1 MLIENSNGIG
11 STDCPVIRCGTAVV
25 GTGAAGYNAADR
37 LYQMGERDILLVTEN
52 RLSGTSRNTGSD
64 KQTYYKLTLSG
75 GDPDSVREMAET
87 LFSGQCVDGDI
98 ALCEAALSVQG
109 FLRLVELGVPFPK
122 NRYGEYIGY
131 KTDHDPRRR
140 ATSVGP
146 YTSRIMT
153 EKLEQAVFEKK
164 IPLLDHTQVIH
175 ILSDGE
181 KVYGLV
187 CLRTG
192 SSEADGRFLV
202 ILCKNIVYA
211 VGGPAG
217 MYKNSVYP
225 VSQSGAS
232 GLAFEAGVRGRNL
245 TEWQYG
251 LASVRPRWN
260 VSGTYMQV
268 LPRVFSSEADGTDE
282 REFLLDFF
290 GNVPEML
297 SRLFLKGYQ
306 WPFDVRK
313 VEGGSSVI
321 DILVY
326 LESRKGRK
334 VWLDYRKNPAD
345 GAFSFDELEPEARE
359 YLKKA
364 GACFGTPIER
374 LRHMNQPAVDFYLD
388 KGVDLAAEPL
398 EIALCAQHNNG
409 GLAVDCWWQTNLEG
423 FFAAGEAAGS
433 HGVYRPGGSA
443 LNAGQVGSTRAA
455 QYIAVCRKEN
465 YDESTGI
472 RLAKEALDR
481 LGRLADAVL
490 IEPDSNNQ
498 IRGINQPGD
507 NDQLRGSDQPIGDDF
522 QSVNQPPANDLSLD
536 GQSADSRRDARKILS
551 EIAAD
556 MSVCGAA
563 IRDVRRIERQLRKDK
578 ELLETLEDRVCVKD
592 GKELSWFFRL
602 RDTLISQ
609 IMYLSA
615 MKDYAEQGGKS
626 RGSALYTDPVDGR
639 RPYPE
644 LPEEFIFAVD
654 DGSRRNMIQEI
665 SWDGGECRT
674 EWRTVHPIPEDDD
687 FFENVWR
694 TYRENGNVY

>member
-37 LYQMGERDILLVTEN
+37 LYQMGEKDILLVTEN

-202 ILCKNIVYA
+202 ILCRNIVYA

-225 VSQSGAS
+225 ASQSGAS

-364 GACFGTPIER
+364 GACFGTPLER

-455 QYIAVCRKEN
+455 QYIAACRKGN
-465 YDESTGI
+465 CDESTGI
-472 RLAKEALDR
+472 RLAKEALNR
-481 LGRLADAVL
+481 LSRLADAVL
-490 IEPDSNNQ
+490 TDPASNNQ
-498 IRGINQPGD
+498 PQESDLLRGD
-507 NDQLRGSDQPIGDDF
+507 ALLRGSDQPIGDDF

-536 GQSADSRRDARKILS
+536 GQSADSRRNARKILS

>member
-37 LYQMGERDILLVTEN
+37 LYQMGEKDILLVTEN

-490 IEPDSNNQ
+490 TDPASNNQ
-498 IRGINQPGD
+498 PQESDLLRGD
-507 NDQLRGSDQPIGDDF
+507 ALLRGSDQPIGDDF

>member
-1 MLIENSNGIG
+1 MLMEKFYGIG
-11 STDCPVIRCGTAVV
+11 STDCRVIRCGTAVV

-37 LYQMGERDILLVTEN
+37 LYQMGETDILLVTEN

-75 GDPDSVREMAET
+75 GEPDSVREMAET

-109 FLRLVELGVPFPK
+109 FLRLAELGVPFPK

-192 SSEADGRFLV
+192 SSETDGRFLV
-202 ILCKNIVYA
+202 ILCRNIVYA

-251 LASVRPRWN
+251 LASVNPRWN

-268 LPRVFSSEADGTDE
+268 LPRVFSAEADGTDE

-313 VEGGSSVI
+313 VESGSSVI

-364 GACFGTPIER
+364 GACSGTPIER

-455 QYIAVCRKEN
+455 QYIAVCRKED
-465 YDESTGI
+465 YDENTGI
-472 RLAKEALDR
+472 RLAKEAVKR
-481 LGRLADAVL
+481 IKRMADAVL
-490 IEPDSNNQ
+490 AKPAPKETESNDPV
-498 IRGINQPGD
+498 RC
-507 NDQLRGSDQPIGDDF
+507 
-522 QSVNQPPANDLSLD
+522 
-536 GQSADSRRDARKILS
+536 GQNTDSRRDARKVLS
-551 EIAAD
+551 EIASD

-563 IRDVRRIERQLRKDK
+563 IRDVRRIGEQIRKDRD
-578 ELLETLEDRVCVKD
+578 LLETLESTVFVKD
-592 GKELSWFFRL
+592 GKELRWFFRL
-602 RDTLISQ
+602 RDILISQ

-626 RGSALYTDPVDGR
+626 RGSALYTDPANGR

-644 LPEEFIFAVD
+644 LPEEFVFAVD
-654 DGSRRNMIQEI
+654 DGSRGELIQEI
-665 SWDGGECRT
+665 SWNDGQCDAV
-674 EWRTVHPIPEDDD
+674 WRSVHPIPEDDD

-694 TYRENGNVY
+694 SYRENRNVY